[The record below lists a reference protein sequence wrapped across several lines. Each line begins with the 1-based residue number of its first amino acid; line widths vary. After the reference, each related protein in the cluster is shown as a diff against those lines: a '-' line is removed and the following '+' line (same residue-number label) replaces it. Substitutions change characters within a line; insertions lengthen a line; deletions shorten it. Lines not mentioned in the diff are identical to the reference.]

1 MWGMVIQ
8 MMILKLI
15 KCLSCWLQ
23 EEGSRHRLLTHPK
36 FISNRVPEQIEQS
49 SEFTLIYPTVFFLQT
64 LDTFSIKKKR
74 PKLNSLYI
82 YS

>member
-36 FISNRVPEQIEQS
+36 FVSNRVPEQIEQS
-49 SEFTLIYPTVFFLQT
+49 SEFTLIYPIVFFFFYKRLMLSQ
-64 LDTFSIKKKR
+64 LKKKD
-74 PKLNSLYI
+74 PN
-82 YS
+82 

>member
-49 SEFTLIYPTVFFLQT
+49 SEFTLIYPTVFFFYKRLILSQ
-64 LDTFSIKKKR
+64 LKKKD
-74 PKLNSLYI
+74 PN
-82 YS
+82 